1 MKNSSNINHNPPIDP
16 QTLYKMFCGN
26 EITSHR
32 DNAKTLLIL
41 SCILGAL
48 ATVATTASALN
59 KSTDGAGF
67 ILWLISG
74 ALYATTANLA
84 ILYKQ
89 EKKQIAQL
97 QKNAYQ
103 HIRYKGL

>member
-1 MKNSSNINHNPPIDP
+1 MKKSSNINHNPPIDP
-16 QTLYKMFCGN
+16 QILSKMFCGD
-26 EITSHR
+26 EIASRH

-41 SCILGAL
+41 SCIFGAL
-48 ATVATTASALN
+48 TTVATTASALH
-59 KSTDGAGF
+59 KSTDGADF

-74 ALYATTANLA
+74 ALCATTANLA

-97 QKNAYQ
+97 QKNTHQ
-103 HIRYKGL
+103 NIH